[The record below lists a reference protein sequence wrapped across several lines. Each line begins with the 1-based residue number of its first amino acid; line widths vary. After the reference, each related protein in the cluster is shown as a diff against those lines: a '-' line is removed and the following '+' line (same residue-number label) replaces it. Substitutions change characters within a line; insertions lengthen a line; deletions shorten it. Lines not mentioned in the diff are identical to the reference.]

1 MEKKT
6 LGIMIAE
13 RRKASGMTQAELA
26 EKMGITDKAVSKWE
40 RDISYPDISTLPHLA
55 EVLGVSIDELMTCR
69 TPSSEE
75 MKSKD
80 KSGNLLA
87 IICRAIAL
95 AMGVAVAVLSVLHSI
110 DTTSALTMLG
120 IGLGALA
127 LSAMH
132 KEQ

>member
-6 LGIMIAE
+6 FGIMIAE

-69 TPSSEE
+69 TSSSEE
-75 MKSKD
+75 MKSRD

-110 DTTSALTMLG
+110 DNTSAFTMLG

-127 LSAMH
+127 LSAMQ

>member
-1 MEKKT
+1 METNLIGERIATLRKKKK
-6 LGIMIAE
+6 E
-13 RRKASGMTQAELA
+13 TQEQLA
-26 EKMGITDKAVSKWE
+26 QALHISAQAVSKWE

-80 KSGNLLA
+80 KSGNLLT

-110 DTTSALTMLG
+110 DTTSAFTMLG

-127 LSAMH
+127 LSAMQ

>member
-80 KSGNLLA
+80 K

-95 AMGVAVAVLSVLHSI
+95 VMGVAVAVLSVLHSI
-110 DTTSALTMLG
+110 DTTSAFTMLG

-127 LSAMH
+127 LSAMQ